1 MNDAPEHLSKE
12 TRCFF
17 KNQQSNKKHA
27 ERQCADIEKTNI
39 KLLTAFLCKP
49 VVKRQL
55 VLILTRSPTGHAH
68 AVPACIVTAEPQF
81 PGQQRCI
88 YSPVKYPLFLSLYKR

>member
-27 ERQCADIEKTNI
+27 ERQCADIEMTNT
-39 KLLTAFLCKP
+39 KLLTAILCKP

-55 VLILTRSPTGHAH
+55 VLILMRSPTGHAH
-68 AVPACIVTAEPQF
+68 ALPACILTAEPQF
-81 PGQQRCI
+81 PGQHRCI
-88 YSPVKYPLFLSLYKR
+88 YSPVNYPLFLSLYKR